1 MESKK
6 MTEWQATMVL
16 ILLFAAMLGI
26 FLAVS
31 FVTHNFTYSLS
42 SFITVCIALVA
53 LGTKA
58 TKPKKVPAYAKKAYR
73 I

>member
-1 MESKK
+1 MESQK
-6 MTEWQATMVL
+6 MIERRAMMVL

-42 SFITVCIALVA
+42 SFITACIALVA
-53 LGTKA
+53 LGTTA
-58 TKPKKVPAYAKKAYR
+58 TKPKKVSAYAKKSL
-73 I
+73 